1 MMGIDLDQ
9 FMLVYA
15 EITITSL
22 TANVTMTP
30 ESLPLNPLPTAPS
43 WRHMLAMLY
52 DLLLILPLFMAATA
66 MWVAILGPTDTIA
79 EPSVPPALQWAGWL
93 LIVILF
99 FGIFWRRGGQTLG
112 MQAWRIK
119 LITNSGERPTWK
131 QALIRVIGAL
141 LSATLLGLGYAW
153 RFVSAEKAY
162 WHDQWSGTRLVV
174 IPKKG
179 GT

>member
-1 MMGIDLDQ
+1 MGIDLIQ

-15 EITITSL
+15 EITISSFM
-22 TANVTMTP
+22 ANVTMTL
-30 ESLPLNPLPTAPS
+30 ESSPLNCLPTPPI
-43 WRHMLAMLY
+43 WRHLLAMLY

-66 MWVAILGPTDTIA
+66 MWVAILGPTDTIT
-79 EPSVPPALQWAGWL
+79 EPSVPAALQWAGWL

-141 LSATLLGLGYAW
+141 LSAALFGLGYAW
-153 RFVSAEKAY
+153 RLVSTEKAY
-162 WHDQWSGTRLVV
+162 WHDQWSGTRLVL
-174 IPKKG
+174 IPKKERA
-179 GT
+179 

>member
-1 MMGIDLDQ
+1 MGIDLIQ

-15 EITITSL
+15 EITISSL

-30 ESLPLNPLPTAPS
+30 ESFPLNHLPTPPI

-66 MWVAILGPTDTIA
+66 TWVAILGPTDSIA
-79 EPSVPPALQWAGWL
+79 QPAVPRVLQWAGWL
-93 LIVILF
+93 LIVTLF

-119 LITNSGERPTWK
+119 LITQSGERPTWK
-131 QALIRVIGAL
+131 EALIRVMGAL
-141 LSATLLGLGYAW
+141 LSATLFCLGYIW
-153 RFVSAEKAY
+153 RFVSADNAY
-162 WHDQWSGTRLVV
+162 LHDRWSGTRLVL

-179 GT
+179 

>member
-1 MMGIDLDQ
+1 
-9 FMLVYA
+9 MLVYA
-15 EITITSL
+15 EITISSL

-30 ESLPLNPLPTAPS
+30 EPPPLNRLPTAPI

-66 MWVAILGPTDTIA
+66 LWVAILGPTDSIA
-79 EPSVPPALQWAGWL
+79 QPSVPPALQWAGWL

-119 LITNSGERPTWK
+119 LITNSGKRPSWK

-141 LSATLLGLGYAW
+141 ISATFLGLGYAW
-153 RFVSAEKAY
+153 RFVSAEKTY
-162 WHDQWSGTRLVV
+162 WHDRWSGTRLVV
-174 IPKKG
+174 IPKNG
-179 GT
+179 QD

>member
-1 MMGIDLDQ
+1 
-9 FMLVYA
+9 MLVYA
-15 EITITSL
+15 EITISSL

-30 ESLPLNPLPTAPS
+30 ESSPLNCLPAPPF
-43 WRHMLAMLY
+43 WRHLLAMLY

-79 EPSVPPALQWAGWL
+79 EPSVPAALQWAGWL

-119 LITNSGERPTWK
+119 LITSSGERPTWK

-141 LSATLLGLGYAW
+141 LSATPFGLGYAW
-153 RFVSAEKAY
+153 RFVSVKKAY

-174 IPKKG
+174 IPKKE
-179 GT
+179 

>member
-1 MMGIDLDQ
+1 MGIDLIQ

-15 EITITSL
+15 EITISSL

-30 ESLPLNPLPTAPS
+30 ESASLNRLPTPPI
-43 WRHMLAMLY
+43 WRHLLAMLY

-66 MWVAILGPTDTIA
+66 IWVVILGPTDSIA
-79 EPSVPPALQWAGWL
+79 QPTVPRVLQWAGWL
-93 LIVILF
+93 VIVILF

-119 LITNSGERPTWK
+119 LITQSGERPTWR
-131 QALIRVIGAL
+131 QALIRVVGAL
-141 LSATLLGLGYAW
+141 LSVTLLGLGYAW
-153 RFVSAEKAY
+153 RFVSADNAY
-162 WHDQWSGTRLVV
+162 WHDQWSGTRLVL

-179 GT
+179 

>member
-1 MMGIDLDQ
+1 MIGIDFLQ

-15 EITITSL
+15 EITISSL

-30 ESLPLNPLPTAPS
+30 EPPPLNHLPTPPI

-66 MWVAILGPTDTIA
+66 LWVAILGPTDSIA
-79 EPSVPPALQWAGWL
+79 QPSVPPALQWAGWL

-99 FGIFWRRGGQTLG
+99 FGMFWRRGGQTLG

-119 LITNSGERPTWK
+119 LITSSGKRPTWK

-141 LSATLLGLGYAW
+141 FSASLFGLGYAW

-162 WHDQWSGTRLVV
+162 WHDRWSGTRLVV
-174 IPKKG
+174 IPKNG
-179 GT
+179 HD

>member
-1 MMGIDLDQ
+1 MGIDLIQ

-15 EITITSL
+15 EITISSF

-30 ESLPLNPLPTAPS
+30 ESSPLNRLPTPPI
-43 WRHMLAMLY
+43 WRHLLAMLY

-66 MWVAILGPTDTIA
+66 IWVAILGPTDTIA
-79 EPSVPPALQWAGWL
+79 EPSVPAALQWAGWL

-119 LITNSGERPTWK
+119 LVTEQWRAANLEASADPCDRRLAIGD
-131 QALIRVIGAL
+131 AIR
-141 LSATLLGLGYAW
+141 S
-153 RFVSAEKAY
+153 
-162 WHDQWSGTRLVV
+162 RLCLA
-174 IPKKG
+174 PRLDGKG
-179 GT
+179 ILA

>member
-1 MMGIDLDQ
+1 MGIDFLQ

-15 EITITSL
+15 EITISSL

-30 ESLPLNPLPTAPS
+30 EPPPLNHLPTPPI

-66 MWVAILGPTDTIA
+66 LWVAILGPTDSIA
-79 EPSVPPALQWAGWL
+79 QPSVPPALQWAGWL

-99 FGIFWRRGGQTLG
+99 FGMFWRRGGQTLG

-119 LITNSGERPTWK
+119 LITSSGKRPTWK

-141 LSATLLGLGYAW
+141 FSATLFGLGYAW

-162 WHDQWSGTRLVV
+162 WHDRWSGTRLVV
-174 IPKKG
+174 IPKNG
-179 GT
+179 HD

>member
-1 MMGIDLDQ
+1 MGIDLIQ

-15 EITITSL
+15 EITISSL

-30 ESLPLNPLPTAPS
+30 ESASLNRLPSPPI

-66 MWVAILGPTDTIA
+66 IWVAILGPTDSIA
-79 EPSVPPALQWAGWL
+79 EPTVPRVLQWAGWL

-119 LITNSGERPTWK
+119 LITQSGERPTWR
-131 QALIRVIGAL
+131 QALIRVVGAL
-141 LSATLLGLGYAW
+141 LSATCLGLGYAR
-153 RFVSAEKAY
+153 RFVSADNAY
-162 WHDQWSGTRLVV
+162 WHDQLSGTRLVL

-179 GT
+179 